1 MFNGGISVVHLMC
14 GRKCGTPKTRS
25 FSTDENVVYRTKMI
39 RVFDVEQ
46 PSWRLLNRIEG
57 WKPTVSDCI
66 ESFLFQIKSL
76 IVLTTEI
83 LDSFISTSKLLL
95 LFLLAMT
102 FDLVHSVD
110 LFPPH
115 TITFLFDTK
124 VESFLSNQ
132 KQNGSNFGFVAIGV
146 IVWSH
151 NRYVCLVHAKIHWI
165 VHCIHWNR
173 LC

>member
-1 MFNGGISVVHLMC
+1 MWDTENPILFN
-14 GRKCGTPKTRS
+14 RWKCGLS
-25 FSTDENVVYRTKMI
+25 NENDSCVRRRTTELEIIK
-39 RVFDVEQ
+39 Q
-46 PSWRLLNRIEG
+46 KWRL
-57 WKPTVSDCI
+57 KTHSSDCI

-83 LDSFISTSKLLL
+83 FDSFISTSKLLL

-110 LFPPH
+110 LFPLH